1 MGTKIDAPV
10 EIAANEVRKNDIRF
24 NGLAEHDTGC
34 HPFLAPT
41 EEEYPVITLGMKS
54 DTKILKILRQYI
66 LPRDSGQGSRQC
78 ADSRNLYE
86 T

>member
-24 NGLAEHDTGC
+24 SGFAEHDTGC
-34 HPFLAPT
+34 HPLLAPT

-54 DTKILKILRQYI
+54 DTKILNILRQYI
-66 LPRDSGQGSRQC
+66 LPRDRG
-78 ADSRNLYE
+78 
-86 T
+86 